1 MISKV
6 WLRRWKA
13 YDSLDLELQPGT
25 TFVVAKN
32 GIGKSSIV
40 QGLHFAFFGSNTLL
54 GTEAPLATA
63 IRGEEGTVATV
74 GCRIL
79 LGSKEVELERSVE
92 RTARAP
98 RITITVHIDGVL
110 ATEADWLALLAA
122 ETGVDATQ
130 LGLLAFVHE
139 GATISVKDAGISTMA
154 ILSNVFGVDRLRRLA
169 VEFEQQAKRLNRDND
184 SLRKSQRDVPHR
196 DDVKRSADLK
206 SQLSALEAHIE
217 SIQRRLSSVERH
229 QTLQS
234 AWADFH
240 ESERAFKDAV
250 QAEQRQIA
258 ALLGKASNSL
268 PDLDVSDFGGAGRP
282 AIDLPV
288 RRISERRDMLM
299 LNRGAIQAGR
309 AAALNYLE
317 MLRAA
322 DPVCPL
328 CRQPLAPED
337 AQRARAEHEA
347 TLQHADVELRNID
360 DETNVLGQLTEELN
374 QLIHTPAPVAPP
386 APVQPPTDDMENGTV
401 DLGALRAEL
410 EAQTEL
416 RRTLLSAIRT
426 IEELEE
432 RRKQNVSLSERL
444 FEGYRAAER
453 AQLSATTISKL
464 ADSICAERIL
474 PLAAEFQKRS
484 AQLGSTSLLTMAG
497 TGALAMEESGY
508 VIPYS
513 GFSGGQRTLAQL
525 AVRLLALQMATRS
538 PFLILDEPLEH
549 LDPRNR
555 RALATLLSQVTRG
568 SARLRQVIVTT
579 YEESVTRRLSSGPV
593 ESSTVDKAAD
603 DAPVHVVRI
612 LPSGPDSGDA

>member
-13 YDSLDLELQPGT
+13 YDSLDLELQAGT

-40 QGLHFAFFGSNTLL
+40 QGLHFAFFGSKTLL

-79 LGSKEVELERSVE
+79 LGSNEVELERSVE
-92 RTARAP
+92 GTVSAP
-98 RITITVHIDGVL
+98 RIRTTVHVDGIL
-110 ATEADWLALLAA
+110 ATEVDWLALLAA

-139 GATISVKDAGISTMA
+139 GATISVQDAGISTMA
-154 ILSNVFGVDRLRRLA
+154 MLSNVFGVARLRRLA

-184 SLRKSQRDVPHR
+184 SLRKSQRDVPRR
-196 DDVKRSADLK
+196 DDAQRSTDLGNQL
-206 SQLSALEAHIE
+206 SQLEARIE
-217 SIQRRLSSVERH
+217 SLQRRLSSVERH
-229 QTLQS
+229 QALRS

-240 ESERAFKDAV
+240 ASERVFKSAV
-250 QAEQRQIA
+250 QAEQSQIA
-258 ALLGKASNSL
+258 ALLRRVCESL
-268 PDLDVSDFGGAGRP
+268 PDLNTSDFVSSDRAAVNI
-282 AIDLPV
+282 AI
-288 RRISERRDMLM
+288 RRISERREMLI
-299 LNRGAIQAGR
+299 LNRGAIQARR
-309 AAALNYLE
+309 AAALSYLE
-317 MLRAA
+317 TLRAA
-322 DPVCPL
+322 EPVCPL

-337 AQRARAEHEA
+337 AQRAIAEHES
-347 TLQHADVELRNID
+347 TLEHADAELRHID
-360 DETNVLGQLTEELN
+360 YETNVLGRLTEELD
-374 QLIHTPAPVAPP
+374 QLTHAPALVAPP
-386 APVQPPTDDMENGTV
+386 APVQPPADDVEDATANLGTM
-401 DLGALRAEL
+401 RAEL
-410 EAQTEL
+410 DAQTEL
-416 RRTLLSAIRT
+416 RRTLLSELRT

-444 FEGYRAAER
+444 LEGYRAAER
-453 AQLSATTISKL
+453 AQLGAITMSRL
-464 ADSICAERIL
+464 ADSICAERIR
-474 PLAAEFQKRS
+474 PLAAELQKRS
-484 AQLGSTSLLTMAG
+484 TQLASASMLTMAG

-555 RALATLLSQVTRG
+555 RALATLLGQVTRG

-579 YEESVTRRLSSGPV
+579 YEESVTRRMSSGPV
-593 ESSTVDKAAD
+593 ESSTVDEAAD
-603 DAPVHVVRI
+603 DTPVHVVRI
-612 LPSGPDSGDA
+612 LPSGPGGGDA

>member
-1 MISKV
+1 MINKV
-6 WLRRWKA
+6 WLRHWKA
-13 YDSLDLELQPGT
+13 YDSLDLELQAGT

-40 QGLHFAFFGSNTLL
+40 QGLHFAFFGSKTLL

-63 IRGEEGTVATV
+63 IRGEEGTAATV

-92 RTARAP
+92 RTATAP
-98 RITITVHIDGVL
+98 RIRTTIHIDGAP

-139 GATISVKDAGISTMA
+139 GATISVEDAGISTIAM
-154 ILSNVFGVDRLRRLA
+154 LSNVFGVDRLRRLA
-169 VEFEQQAKRLNRDND
+169 FEFEQQAKRLNRDND

-196 DDVKRSADLK
+196 DDVKRSADLR
-206 SQLSALEAHIE
+206 SQLSQLEATIE
-217 SIQRRLSSVERH
+217 SLRRRLADLEHH
-229 QTLQS
+229 QMLQS

-240 ESERAFKDAV
+240 ESEKAFKDAV

-258 ALLGKASNSL
+258 SLLGKLNKSL
-268 PDLDVSDFGGAGRP
+268 PALNTSDFGMTDRA
-282 AIDLPV
+282 AIDLAA

-309 AAALNYLE
+309 TAALGYLE
-317 MLRAA
+317 TLRAA
-322 DPVCPL
+322 EPVCPL

-337 AQRARAEHEA
+337 AQRAIAEHDS
-347 TLQHADVELRNID
+347 TLEQADAELRHID
-360 DETNVLGQLTEELN
+360 YETNVLSLLMEELDQLTRAPALVA
-374 QLIHTPAPVAPP
+374 PSAPVR
-386 APVQPPTDDMENGTV
+386 PPTDDMGDATA
-401 DLGALRAEL
+401 DLGTLRAEL
-410 EAQTEL
+410 DAQTEL
-416 RRTLLSAIRT
+416 RGTLLSEIRT
-426 IEELEE
+426 IEQLEE
-432 RRKQNVSLSERL
+432 QRKQNFSLSERL

-453 AQLSATTISKL
+453 AQLAAITMNRL
-464 ADSICAERIL
+464 AGSICAERIR
-474 PLAAEFQKRS
+474 PLAAELEKRS
-484 AQLGSTSLLTMAG
+484 AQMGSTSMLTMDG

-508 VIPYS
+508 VVPYS

-525 AVRLLALQMATRS
+525 EVRLLALQMATRS

-555 RALATLLSQVTRG
+555 RALATLLGQVTRG

-612 LPSGPDSGDA
+612 LPSGLGSGDA

>member
-1 MISKV
+1 MINKV

-13 YDSLDLELQPGT
+13 YDSLDLELQAGT

-40 QGLHFAFFGSNTLL
+40 QGLHFAFFGLKTLL
-54 GTEAPLATA
+54 GTEAPLTTA
-63 IRGEEGTVATV
+63 IRGEKGTVATV

-92 RTARAP
+92 KTASAP
-98 RITITVHIDGVL
+98 RIRTTVHIDGAL

-139 GATISVKDAGISTMA
+139 GATISVEDAGISTMA
-154 ILSNVFGVDRLRRLA
+154 MLSNVFGVDRLRRLA
-169 VEFEQQAKRLNRDND
+169 FEFEQQAKRLNRDND
-184 SLRKSQRDVPHR
+184 SLRKSQRDVPRR
-196 DDVKRSADLK
+196 DDVKRTADLR
-206 SQLSALEAHIE
+206 SQLSQLEASIE
-217 SIQRRLSSVERH
+217 SLRGRLASLEHR
-229 QTLQS
+229 QMLQG

-240 ESERAFKDAV
+240 ESEKAFKDAV

-258 ALLGKASNSL
+258 SLLGKLNKSL
-268 PDLDVSDFGGAGRP
+268 PALSTSDFGIADRA
-282 AIDLPV
+282 AIDLAA

-309 AAALNYLE
+309 TAALSYLE
-317 MLRAA
+317 TLRAA
-322 DPVCPL
+322 EPVCPL

-337 AQRARAEHEA
+337 AQHAIAEHQS
-347 TLQHADVELRNID
+347 TLEQADAELRHID
-360 DETNVLGQLTEELN
+360 YETNVLSLLMEELDQLT
-374 QLIHTPAPVAPP
+374 HAPALVAPP
-386 APVQPPTDDMENGTV
+386 APVRPPTDDMRDTTA
-401 DLGALRAEL
+401 DLGTLRAEL
-410 EAQTEL
+410 DAQTEL
-416 RRTLLSAIRT
+416 RSTLLSEIRT
-426 IEELEE
+426 IEQLEE
-432 RRKQNVSLSERL
+432 QRKQNFSLSELL

-453 AQLSATTISKL
+453 AQLAAITMSRL
-464 ADSICAERIL
+464 AGSICAERIR
-474 PLAAEFQKRS
+474 PLAAELEKRS
-484 AQLGSTSLLTMAG
+484 AQIGSASMLTMDG

-508 VIPYS
+508 VVPYS

-525 AVRLLALQMATRS
+525 VVRLLALQMATRS

-555 RALATLLSQVTRG
+555 RALATLLGQVTRG

-603 DAPVHVVRI
+603 DAPVHVMRI
-612 LPSGPDSGDA
+612 LPIGPDSEDA